1 VWNPNLLVTASFRDQ
16 WSEVPD
22 NAEFDNGFKAKWE
35 DFIRDVV
42 AGRPHV
48 YDFFAAARKIQ
59 LAEAGLKPS
68 ADGRRVELEPLTL

>member
-1 VWNPNLLVTASFRDQ
+1 
-16 WSEVPD
+16 VPD

-59 LAEAGLKPS
+59 LAEAGLKSS
-68 ADGRRVELEPLTL
+68 AEGRRRTRAPHRCE